1 MALFG
6 ANNTSDDLVVGVRWA
21 RQRPAPGV
29 GVVDDVLVVVG
40 LRSMPIAA
48 VARVHADELGTT
60 RVARVAGH
68 DVPRVLLG
76 PPGRA
81 DVGSGYHDGGG
92 T

>member
-6 ANNTSDDLVVGVRWA
+6 ANNTRHHLVVGVRWT

-40 LRSMPIAA
+40 LRSMHIAA

-60 RVARVAGH
+60 RVTREAGH
-68 DVPRVLLG
+68 DVPRVFLG

-81 DVGSGYHDGGG
+81 GVGSGYHDGGG